1 MIKDNYKTILI
12 IFLTFV
18 FIIVLV
24 LVLSVFYNDK
34 SNDINNPQL
43 ENNNNIKKVDNKA
56 TYLTIS
62 SYLDY
67 FFLKYRE
74 SDDELIY
81 YLYTEEYANSK
92 HLSPDLSLT
101 NEFLMKSDVNVK
113 INDIYISENNTM
125 SFAYVYLSAYDKEE
139 IQKIYIK
146 FIIDYKN
153 GTYALEFISENTYE
167 NTIVN
172 NIKSKEYRI
181 NKNQYNS
188 FKLSSITD
196 ISMCS
201 LYFSDFKYN
210 ISTNLVKSYNK
221 FDSKT
226 KNMYFSTFEL
236 YQVFIKNNINM
247 IEQSYIS
254 KYQAY
259 NDNNM
264 TIYVCVDNN
273 DITYEF
279 YEYSIMNY
287 TMAINIEDRKG

>member
-12 IFLTFV
+12 LVSVFV
-18 FIIVLV
+18 FIIILV
-24 LVLSVFYNDK
+24 LILSVFRSDT
-34 SNDINNPQL
+34 SNEINNPQL
-43 ENNNNIKKVDNKA
+43 ESNNNIKKVDNKA

-67 FFLKYRE
+67 FFLRYKE
-74 SDDELIY
+74 SDDELVY
-81 YLYTEEYANSK
+81 YLYTKEYIDSQ
-92 HLSPDLSLT
+92 HLSPDLSIT
-101 NEFLMKSDVNVK
+101 NEFLARLDVNVK
-113 INDIYISENNTM
+113 INDIYISEDNTM
-125 SFAYVYLSAYDKEE
+125 SFAYVYLNAYNDDE

-146 FIIDYKN
+146 FIIDYQN

-167 NTIVN
+167 NTIAN
-172 NIKSKEYRI
+172 NIKLSEYRI
-181 NKNQYNS
+181 SKNQYNS
-188 FKLSSITD
+188 FKLSSVTD

-210 ISTNLVKSYNK
+210 LTTNPLSSYNK
-221 FDSKT
+221 IDSKT
-226 KNMYFSTFEL
+226 KKLYFSTYEL
-236 YQVFIKNNINM
+236 YQDFVKDNINM

-259 NDNNM
+259 NDNKM

-279 YEYSIMNY
+279 YEYNIMDY
-287 TMAINIEDRKG
+287 TMAINMGE